1 MPVDDLVLDPMRWMG
16 PTALTLDSNLFI
28 IILFFHLIIMFII
41 CFILCGNDRLVML
54 MYSVFGERMG
64 GPLLKMRRSRPDDL
78 PRFRKCCTATYLHQS
93 SVVLCKGEEPFFA
106 RGRELGRSL

>member
-78 PRFRKCCTATYLHQS
+78 PRFRKCCTATYL
-93 SVVLCKGEEPFFA
+93 LPIFRC
-106 RGRELGRSL
+106 SL

>member
-28 IILFFHLIIMFII
+28 IILFFSFDNHRSFVLL
-41 CFILCGNDRLVML
+41 LCGNDRLVML

-78 PRFRKCCTATYLHQS
+78 PRFRKCCTATYLLPIFR
-93 SVVLCKGEEPFFA
+93 VLT
-106 RGRELGRSL
+106 